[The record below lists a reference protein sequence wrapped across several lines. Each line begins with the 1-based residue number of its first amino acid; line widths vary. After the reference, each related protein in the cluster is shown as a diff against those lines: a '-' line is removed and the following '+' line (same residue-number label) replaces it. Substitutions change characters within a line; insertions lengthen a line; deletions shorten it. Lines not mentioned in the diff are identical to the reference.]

1 MGKIHH
7 LHDTKFFNLG
17 LEFIF
22 YHLLKSEKSTE
33 KIIFMLQWV
42 QSCVTSMV
50 VDKNNIIFEME
61 KLIFIQALRK
71 ILVQVL
77 PLININ
83 LDKEFSVKSEH
94 PLDISPFSFTY
105 A

>member
-1 MGKIHH
+1 
-7 LHDTKFFNLG
+7 
-17 LEFIF
+17 
-22 YHLLKSEKSTE
+22 
-33 KIIFMLQWV
+33 
-42 QSCVTSMV
+42 MV

-105 A
+105 AWIVSLGQFEISIQWNGPYRPLALESLLHHMGGLQASQN